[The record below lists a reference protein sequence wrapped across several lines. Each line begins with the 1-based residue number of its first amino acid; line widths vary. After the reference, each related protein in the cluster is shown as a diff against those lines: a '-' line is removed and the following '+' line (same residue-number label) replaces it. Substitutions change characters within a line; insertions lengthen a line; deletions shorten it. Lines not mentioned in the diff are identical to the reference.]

1 MKSLNRNGLLLLLCL
16 PLLSGCPMYSLNTA
30 PGSGS
35 YIAEDRRTSGIIIED
50 EGIELKSARRIHQ
63 QFGDSVHV
71 NVTSY
76 NRVVLLTGEAS
87 SEELKQNIERVVM
100 GVDNV
105 RRIHNEIAVASM
117 TSLASRSNDVL
128 LTSKVKARFL
138 AERKFHVG
146 HVKIVTEN
154 SVVYLMG
161 IVKRQ
166 EADHAAKIASTTSG
180 VRKVV
185 KEFEYTD

>member
-1 MKSLNRNGLLLLLCL
+1 MKSLNRNWLLLFLCL
-16 PLLSGCPMYSLNTA
+16 PLLSGCPMYSLSTA
-30 PGSGS
+30 SGSGS
-35 YIAEDRRTSGIIIED
+35 YIAEDRRTSGIFIED
-50 EGIELKSARRIHQ
+50 EGIELKSSRRIHQ
-63 QFGDSVHV
+63 QFGDSVHI

-76 NRVVLLTGEAS
+76 NRVVLLTGEVS
-87 SEELKQNIERVVM
+87 SEELKHNIERLVM

-138 AERKFHVG
+138 AERKFHIS

-161 IVKRQ
+161 IVKRE
-166 EADHAAKIASTTSG
+166 EADNAAKIASSTSG

-185 KEFEYTD
+185 KVFEYMN

>member
-1 MKSLNRNGLLLLLCL
+1 M
-16 PLLSGCPMYSLNTA
+16 
-30 PGSGS
+30 
-35 YIAEDRRTSGIIIED
+35 
-50 EGIELKSARRIHQ
+50 
-63 QFGDSVHV
+63 HV

-138 AERKFHVG
+138 AERKFHVS

-166 EADHAAKIASTTSG
+166 EADHAAKIASSTSG

-185 KEFEYTD
+185 KVFEYMD

>member
-1 MKSLNRNGLLLLLCL
+1 MKSFNRNGLLLLLCL
-16 PLLSGCPMYSLNTA
+16 PLLSGCPMYSLSTA
-30 PGSGS
+30 SGSDS
-35 YIAEDRRTSGIIIED
+35 YIAEDRRTSGIFIED
-50 EGIELKSARRIHQ
+50 EGIELKSSRRIHQ
-63 QFGDSVHV
+63 QYGNSVHI

-76 NRVVLLTGEAS
+76 NRVVLLTGEVS
-87 SEELKQNIERVVM
+87 SDELKNNIERLVM

-138 AERKFHVG
+138 AERKFQIN

-154 SVVYLMG
+154 GVVYLMG

-166 EADHAAKIASTTSG
+166 EADNAAKIASSTSG
-180 VRKVV
+180 IRKVV
-185 KEFEYTD
+185 KVFEYMD

>member
-1 MKSLNRNGLLLLLCL
+1 M
-16 PLLSGCPMYSLNTA
+16 
-30 PGSGS
+30 
-35 YIAEDRRTSGIIIED
+35 
-50 EGIELKSARRIHQ
+50 
-63 QFGDSVHV
+63 
-71 NVTSY
+71 
-76 NRVVLLTGEAS
+76 TGEVS
-87 SEELKQNIERVVM
+87 SEELKHNIERLVM

-138 AERKFHVG
+138 AERKFHIS

-161 IVKRQ
+161 IVKRE
-166 EADHAAKIASTTSG
+166 EADNAAKIASSTSG

-185 KEFEYTD
+185 KVFEYMN

>member
-1 MKSLNRNGLLLLLCL
+1 
-16 PLLSGCPMYSLNTA
+16 MYSLSTA
-30 PGSGS
+30 SGSDS
-35 YIAEDRRTSGIIIED
+35 YIAEDRRTSGIFIED
-50 EGIELKSARRIHQ
+50 EGIELKSSRRIHQ
-63 QFGDSVHV
+63 QYGNSVHI

-76 NRVVLLTGEAS
+76 NRVVLLTGEVS
-87 SEELKQNIERVVM
+87 SDELKSNIERLVM

-138 AERKFHVG
+138 AERKFHIS

-166 EADHAAKIASTTSG
+166 EADNAAKIASSTSG
-180 VRKVV
+180 IRKVV
-185 KEFEYTD
+185 KVFEYMD